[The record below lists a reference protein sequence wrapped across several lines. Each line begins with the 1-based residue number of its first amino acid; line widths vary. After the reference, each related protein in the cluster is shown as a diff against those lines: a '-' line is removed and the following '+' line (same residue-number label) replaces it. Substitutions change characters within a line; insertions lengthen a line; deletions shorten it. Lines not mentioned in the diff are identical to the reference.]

1 MLKPKQSQKNAPSS
15 QVIVFGA
22 SGDLAKRKIYPALHT
37 LFVKNRIPEQT
48 KIIGYGRSTFEGG
61 AFIDQVTSFIKPPID
76 PGFINICEYVS
87 GGYTDFTGLQTWLNN
102 DVHGAEGN
110 RLFYL
115 SLPPS
120 SYKQVVEKLPL
131 LYSNSGWNRVILE
144 KPFGYDLASFYDLKA
159 HVDKYIYRDDLFLI
173 DHYLGKAAVEY
184 MRKSGPLLDRPRKI
198 EILFS
203 EEIGVEGRQYFDESG
218 IIRDIVQNHLLQL
231 VATLI
236 NPHDKLGVLKNIT
249 RFQQDMTTLA
259 QYTGYP
265 FAPSKTPT
273 YVQTVCKWNDILIT
287 MKAGKALSGKFVDV
301 ILEYDEPLKNKKI
314 NIQPNGAVTGH
325 DESLLLDFV
334 CDEDAYEVLINDVFQ
349 NDRSRFIEMDEIE
362 ESWKITENILNF
374 EDPLFL
380 YNRGELS
387 IQYKNQLD
395 IQ

>member
-1 MLKPKQSQKNAPSS
+1 MLTPKQSRNASVHKTQS

-37 LFVKNRIPEQT
+37 LFLKKKIPEQT
-48 KIIGYGRSTFEGG
+48 KIIGYGRSTFEGN
-61 AFIDQVTSFIKPPID
+61 AFIEQVTSFIHPPVHQ
-76 PGFINICEYVS
+76 GFIDICEYVS
-87 GGYTDFTGLQTWLNN
+87 GGYADFGGLQSWLNE
-102 DVHGAEGN
+102 DTEGTESN

-120 SYKQVVEKLPL
+120 SYKQVVAQLPL
-131 LYSNSGWNRVILE
+131 LYSSSGWNRVILE
-144 KPFGYDLASFYDLKA
+144 KPFGYDLASFYDLKE

-184 MRKSGPLLDRPRKI
+184 MRKNGPLLDHPRKI
-198 EILFS
+198 EVLFS

-236 NPHDKLGVLKNIT
+236 NPRDKLSVLKGIT
-249 RFQQDMTTLA
+249 RFKKDMTIIA

-265 FAPSKTPT
+265 FSPSKTPT
-273 YVQTVCKWNDILIT
+273 YVHTMCEWNDILIT
-287 MKAGKALSGKFVDV
+287 MKAGKALSGKFVDI
-301 ILEYDEPLKNKKI
+301 ILEYDDPEKNMKI

-334 CDEDAYEVLINDVFQ
+334 CDEDAYEVLIRDVFA
-349 NDRSRFIEMDEIE
+349 NERSRFIEMDEIE
-362 ESWKITENILNF
+362 ESWKITQDILNF
-374 EDPLFL
+374 EEPLFL

-387 IQYKNQLD
+387 IGYKNV
-395 IQ
+395 